1 MSLAAT
7 DQVHLSSS
15 IETVCPGETVEFTC
29 TVYNGISLQWDIPTY
44 RSITFLPSYSAG
56 RVVNREG
63 VLANLTWVERD
74 DLAANMTSTLTYQIW
89 DNTEVVC
96 EGEPLSVNVSGK
108 WCVCTA
114 ISAATVV
121 VYMSV

>member
-1 MSLAAT
+1 MSPAAT
-7 DQVHLSSS
+7 GQVQLTSS
-15 IETVCPGETVEFTC
+15 IETQVCPGETVEFTC
-29 TVYNGISLQWDIPTY
+29 TVYSGASLQWDIPAY
-44 RSITFLPSYSAG
+44 RSITFLPSHPAG

-63 VLANLTWVERD
+63 VVANLTGVERD
-74 DLAANMTSTLTYQIW
+74 PFNGFAANMTSTLTYQVW

-114 ISAATVV
+114 ISLLHNK
-121 VYMSV
+121 